1 MSETS
6 RRTPNVAGDHGTPGE
21 IGTLLRG
28 ARLAR
33 DEDLARVAQ
42 LLCVPAAF
50 LDA

>member
-6 RRTPNVAGDHGTPGE
+6 RRAPNVAGDHRTPGE
-21 IGTLLRG
+21 IGTRLRE

-33 DEDLARVAQ
+33 GEDLARVASS
-42 LLCVPAAF
+42 CVVPAAF